1 MYLLRARLAGIGPFD
16 DVSFPFSD
24 EEGRARLVTVIHG
37 GGGVGKTTLLA
48 AISATRPGHSVVQ
61 QARPSL
67 LRHEADD
74 VEGNVE
80 EVSPRVVCDW
90 ALGQDDP
97 TRPHALC
104 IATPT
109 TRVHADDELESFRR
123 REQAMFDRQAREGGF
138 VLLALPST
146 RWFSRQ
152 PIAIHAPA
160 QSVARYDVRAAAAL
174 DDATRS
180 DLARDTKQALAYA
193 GIGAALA
200 QAGSERGRAFDALGD
215 AMRSVVDSLARLSG
229 FSYLGLDAFSLEPIF
244 AGPGGRTLPFDALP
258 TRARHLVAFG
268 ALPVRT
274 LWAAY
279 PAHDP
284 RESEGVVLIDEI
296 DVHQDPGVQ
305 SVLVAALRSALPRVQ
320 WLLTTT
326 SPAVAGSSDTRTV
339 LALRR
344 LPEFDRVQLFVG
356 SEARTH

>member
-1 MYLLRARLAGIGPFD
+1 MYLLRARLVGIGPFE
-16 DVSFPFSD
+16 DVSFPFCD
-24 EEGRARLVTVIHG
+24 EEGRARLVTIVHG
-37 GGGVGKTTLLA
+37 GGGVGKTSLLA

-61 QARPSL
+61 QARPPF
-67 LRHEADD
+67 LRPERDDAEAD
-74 VEGNVE
+74 EPP
-80 EVSPRVVCDW
+80 PRAVCDW
-90 ALGQDDP
+90 ALGLDDP
-97 TRPHALC
+97 TRPHALTV
-104 IATPT
+104 ATPT
-109 TRVHADDELESFRR
+109 SRVHADDELEAFRR

-138 VLLALPST
+138 ALLALPST

-160 QSVARYDVRAAAAL
+160 QGVARYDVRASAAL

-180 DLARDTKQALAYA
+180 DLARETKQALAYA

-200 QAGSERGRAFDALGD
+200 QTGAERGRAFDALGD
-215 AMRSVVDSLARLSG
+215 AMRSVVDALARLAG

-244 AGPGGRTLPFDALP
+244 TGSGGRTLPFDALP

-279 PAHDP
+279 PARDP

-320 WLLTTT
+320 WLVTTT
-326 SPAVAGSSDTRTV
+326 SPAVAGSSDTRSV

-344 LPEFDRVQLFVG
+344 LPEFDRVQLFIG